1 MQIEHRHLDAFAG
14 KVVNLSRDDANSKRE
29 QVNTLRERLEK
40 HIADNP
46 DFSLVKMLHAGSVA
60 KGTALRIVNDFDVAV
75 YVKSADAPDDAALI
89 DWLAE
94 RLREAYKGLID
105 ADQIQPGTHCVTV
118 TFKSSGTV
126 VDVVP
131 VLYEGDPD
139 DRGYL
144 IARDTGDRLLTS
156 VRLHLDFIRA
166 RKKTANI
173 HFAQTVRFVKWW
185 IRTQKL
191 AQGDQFRFKS
201 FMAELIVADMVDN
214 GVVLSDYVSG
224 MEAFFS
230 EVVKT
235 ELQTRIA
242 FADFYDLSEL
252 PPAGADPIEIID
264 PVNPQNNA
272 ARLYTD
278 ADRLRIVDAAD
289 EALDALSEARHATTK
304 ARAVDCWQDVLGD
317 RFKGDEPS

>member
-1 MQIEHRHLDAFAG
+1 MEIEHRHLRAFA
-14 KVVNLSRDDANSKRE
+14 KNVVNLSSDDAKNKRG

-40 HIADNP
+40 HIADHP
-46 DFSLVKMLHAGSVA
+46 EFSLVKMLHAGSVA

-75 YVKSADAPDDAALI
+75 YVRSADVPADAVLI
-89 DWLAE
+89 DWVAE

-105 ADQIQPGTHCVTV
+105 YDQIQPGTHCVTV

-166 RKKTANI
+166 RKKAAET
-173 HFAQTVRFVKWW
+173 HFAQTVRLVKWW

-201 FMAELIVADMVDN
+201 FMAELIVADMLDN
-214 GVVLSDYVSG
+214 GAILSDYVSG
-224 MEAFFS
+224 LESFFNQL
-230 EVVKT
+230 VKT
-235 ELQTRIA
+235 ELQDRIA
-242 FADFYDLSEL
+242 FSDYYDLSEL
-252 PPAGADPIEIID
+252 APAGADPIEIID
-264 PVNPQNNA
+264 PVNPENNA

-289 EALDALSEARHATTK
+289 DALDALAEARRSTTK
-304 ARAVDCWQDVLGD
+304 GRAVECWQIVLGE
-317 RFKGDEPS
+317 RFRGDEPS

>member
-1 MQIEHRHLDAFAG
+1 MQIEHRHLKAFAEN
-14 KVVNLSRDDANSKRE
+14 VVNLSRADATNKRS
-29 QVNTLRERLEK
+29 QVNTLRDRFEK
-40 HIADNP
+40 HIADHP
-46 DFSLVKMLHAGSVA
+46 EFSLVKMLHAGSVA

-75 YVKSADAPDDAALI
+75 YVKSADVPSDAILI
-89 DWLAE
+89 DWVAE
-94 RLREAYKGLID
+94 RLREAHRGLIED
-105 ADQIQPGTHCVTV
+105 DQVQPGTHCVTV
-118 TFKSSGTV
+118 TFKSTGTV

-166 RKKTANI
+166 RKRIAET

-185 IRTQKL
+185 IRTQQL

-201 FMAELIVADMVDN
+201 FMAELIVADMLDD
-214 GVVLSDYVSG
+214 GVNLSDYVSG
-224 MEAFFS
+224 LESFFNQL
-230 EVVKT
+230 VKT
-235 ELQTRIA
+235 ELQDRIA
-242 FADFYDLSEL
+242 FSDYYELSEL

-264 PVNPQNNA
+264 PVNPENNA

-289 EALDALSEARHATTK
+289 DALDALAEARRSTTK
-304 ARAVDCWQDVLGD
+304 GRAVECWQIVLGE
-317 RFKGDEPS
+317 RFKGDELL